1 MKILKDKK
9 QLFNALIFAVCTLII
24 LFQNQFIT
32 NRLITILLIII
43 SVFGIIYSVY
53 NSEIKKLPKTIII
66 ALYILFL
73 IIYFVIEFL

>member
-1 MKILKDKK
+1 MRILKNKK
-9 QLFNALIFAVCTLII
+9 QLFNALIFSVCTLVI

-53 NSEIKKLPKTIII
+53 NSEIKKLSKTIII
-66 ALYILFL
+66 ALYVLFL